1 MKKMLIATTLV
12 LALNLQAENI
22 KPDNSGIN
30 KRDKDNTTLTPI
42 DQKENDQDLKIT
54 QMIRK
59 SFSEDKTL
67 SMNAKNIKII
77 TVDGM
82 VTLRGPVD
90 GKDEKKLV
98 HSKAVAVAGVKNVD
112 DQTEIK

>member
-12 LALNLQAENI
+12 LALNLQAEDI

-59 SFSEDKTL
+59 SISGDKTL

-82 VTLRGPVD
+82 VTLRGPLD

-98 HSKAVAVAGVKNVD
+98 CSKAVAVAGVKNVD